1 MSLVVKIDR
10 AKLHTDPITG
20 QQEVK
25 FAGSISIEPYTYP
38 ADVDESVVARSLV
51 DGIEQKLKKVKRVR
65 KPQQE

>member
-20 QQEVK
+20 EQEVK
-25 FAGSISIEPYTYP
+25 FAGSIKLEPYTYP
-38 ADVDESVVARSLV
+38 ADVDESVVARSLIE
-51 DGIEQKLKKVKRVR
+51 GIEQKLNKAKRVR